1 MLIHAHEQAVRIDV
15 DGVDS
20 RLLIEAVQEEANP
33 GGFPVFGTAYGRFE
47 RGRLGIHS
55 CATLLVLELGV
66 KDLCNRQR

>member
-47 RGRLGIHS
+47 RG
-55 CATLLVLELGV
+55 
-66 KDLCNRQR
+66 